1 MHSPVFQAA
10 AQPVFQPVAQ
20 TPCGQVSVCLRSTAQ
35 QRLAAGCAD
44 DAAWRG
50 RWSFEPTTLAKAGFA
65 LANKNSF
72 QPSDPACEVADPL
85 ELARRGTQHLTVA
98 SAQFIAGRLRGLAGG
113 LLLLLGSSIDN
124 GFVHEA
130 CDRFRREVHTRTA
143 APSRLHPNPGLHLI
157 WCRLPLPLNLTLAE
171 VSLKGLTTL
180 AFQRD
185 ASQYAA
191 HLREVHALLAP
202 LPPPDWLV
210 LAGIEWDF
218 KQWSLQHIA
227 VVGEGEWAQV
237 RRSLRLQLEA
247 AARQWPRLSATLLR
261 TQFRTTYRWH
271 RQWSDRNA
279 SLYARF
285 SDILRSEA
293 RSAAASSSSS
303 TAASS
308 TAQRGGRQACGGVG
322 VLDLARLMQCSA
334 PEHGYGCGALS
345 GGRGWTKDGLHPM
358 QPGGQASWQAS
369 WRVRAD
375 ASGAGCSS
383 CLPADLRSYPFA
395 RCPPAGRGSLTS
407 TSRRASTSSPTVARR
422 ARRGAPRRQRRRA
435 STRPLR
441 CARLSPSSRRSR
453 RRCSGSSRGRAP
465 GCGAPSAPR
474 ARDLWAQTRHT
485 T

>member
-1 MHSPVFQAA
+1 M
-10 AQPVFQPVAQ
+10 QPVFQPVAQ

-50 RWSFEPTTLAKAGFA
+50 RWSMEPTALSKADFA
-65 LANKNSF
+65 LAKRNSF

-85 ELARRGTQHLTVA
+85 DLARRGTQHLTVA

-130 CDRFRREVHTRTA
+130 CDRFRREVHTKTA
-143 APSRLHPNPGLHLI
+143 APSRLHPNPGLHLV
-157 WCRLPLPLNLTLAE
+157 WCRLPLPLNMTLAE

-185 ASQYAA
+185 ASQYAT
-191 HLREVHALLAP
+191 HLAEVHALLAP

-237 RRSLRLQLEA
+237 RRSLRLQLQA

-261 TQFRTTYRWH
+261 TQFKTTYKWH

-279 SLYARF
+279 SLYAHY
-285 SDILRSEA
+285 SDMLRSEA
-293 RSAAASSSSS
+293 RAADAAAASSASSA
-303 TAASS
+303 AASS
-308 TAQRGGRQACGGVG
+308 TAQRGGHQACGGFG

-334 PEHGYGCGALS
+334 PEHGFGCGALS

-358 QPGGQASWQAS
+358 QPADRGKARWQAC
-369 WRVRAD
+369 WRTRVD
-375 ASGAGCSS
+375 ASGPGSS
-383 CLPADLRSYPFA
+383 SSSSPTSLSSRAFA
-395 RCPPAGRGSLTS
+395 PCPPPGLGSLTS
-407 TSRRASTSSPTVARR
+407 TSRRASMSSPTFARR
-422 ARRGAPRRQRRRA
+422 ARRGVPRRQRRRA

-453 RRCSGSSRGRAP
+453 RRCSGS
-465 GCGAPSAPR
+465 
-474 ARDLWAQTRHT
+474 
-485 T
+485 